1 MAVKLGELVK
11 QVENTGIRL
20 VGGKGGLS
28 NPVEWVHIVGNMET
42 AGFLKGGE
50 IVFTTGIGMEEETS
64 LLMLTEKIYHNN
76 ASGLIVNIGPYI
88 KEVPEDV
95 IAFSDNNNFPVFTV
109 PWEVYLADM
118 MRIFCYA
125 IQQNEQ
131 KELELS
137 SAFKYC
143 LYAPAEEELYMPTLM
158 KKGYSKNSKYTVVVT
173 NILEKTVIS
182 SEKII
187 YSRLSDMR
195 QKQLLK
201 IWSGAIQEQRKNAVA
216 FVNENYIVT
225 ILADMDDTKGITIV
239 ENARKWICRYL
250 KENESIWNSLGKT
263 VYKIS
268 ELKESCRTAKLTE
281 RYMRKKSNEDSIS
294 CYSGMGLA
302 GLLFNIKKEED
313 LKAFC
318 DKTVEPIKEYDMVN
332 DTNLYQVL
340 KLYMKYNGSIN
351 QVAEELFVHRNT
363 VNYKIKKI
371 EQILNVNLADFKIR
385 SEIIAGIIADEIQIV
400 LQHN

>member
-1 MAVKLGELVK
+1 MAVKLGELIK

-95 IAFSDNNNFPVFTV
+95 ITFSDNNNFPVFTV

-182 SEKII
+182 REKII
-187 YSRLSDMR
+187 YSRISDMR

-216 FVNENYIVT
+216 FVDENYIVT
-225 ILADMDDTKGITIV
+225 ILADVDDTKGVTIV
-239 ENARKWICRYL
+239 ENARSWICRYL

-268 ELKESCRTAKLTE
+268 ELKESYRTAKLTE
-281 RYMRKKSNEDSIS
+281 RYMREKANEDCIS

-302 GLLFNIKKEED
+302 GLLFNIKKEDD

-318 DKTVEPIKEYDMVN
+318 DNTVEPIKEYDLVN

-385 SEIIAGIIADEIQIV
+385 SEIIAGIIADDIQIV
-400 LQHN
+400 L

>member
-95 IAFSDNNNFPVFTV
+95 ITFSDNNNFPVFTV

-158 KKGYSKNSKYTVVVT
+158 KKGYSKNSKYTVAVT

-187 YSRLSDMR
+187 YSGLSDMR

-216 FVNENYIVT
+216 FVDENYIVT
-225 ILADMDDTKGITIV
+225 ILADMDDTKGATIV
-239 ENARKWICRYL
+239 ENARSWTCRYL
-250 KENESIWNSLGKT
+250 KENESIWNLSL
-263 VYKIS
+263 IH
-268 ELKESCRTAKLTE
+268 
-281 RYMRKKSNEDSIS
+281 I
-294 CYSGMGLA
+294 
-302 GLLFNIKKEED
+302 
-313 LKAFC
+313 
-318 DKTVEPIKEYDMVN
+318 
-332 DTNLYQVL
+332 
-340 KLYMKYNGSIN
+340 
-351 QVAEELFVHRNT
+351 
-363 VNYKIKKI
+363 
-371 EQILNVNLADFKIR
+371 
-385 SEIIAGIIADEIQIV
+385 
-400 LQHN
+400 